1 MTAEQTWWVLC
12 DGGGELSGKV
22 QMFERIKQQWDPTQ
36 TPNMVSGSAMGLSE
50 WMLHQVGFD
59 IVCIWRCGCLLDK
72 SWPLHR
78 FGRLGFCVMQKVYG
92 SIISANQAFCH
103 QLSSW
108 KLNKPN
114 TLTTQDRLHSAAS
127 STTTI
132 SIGTIVEIEYYFY
145 LLEWLSINTEEYD
158 TVWLWNLDSWPCLIL
173 QTGSGLFVT
182 PRSRPST
189 AI

>member
-1 MTAEQTWWVLC
+1 MFWHLSTVWCNMMTAERTWWVLC
-12 DGGGELSGKV
+12 DDGGELSGKV
-22 QMFERIKQQWDPTQ
+22 QMFERIKQQWGPTQ

-78 FGRLGFCVMQKVYG
+78 FGRVGFGVMQKFY
-92 SIISANQAFCH
+92 ISANQAFCH

-108 KLNKPN
+108 KQNKPN

-132 SIGTIVEIEYYFY
+132 SIGSIHEIEYYFY
-145 LLEWLSINTEEYD
+145 PLECTKHKYKWIWYRV
-158 TVWLWNLDSWPCLIL
+158 TVESKVDE
-173 QTGSGLFVT
+173 V
-182 PRSRPST
+182 
-189 AI
+189 

>member
-1 MTAEQTWWVLC
+1 MTAERTWWVLC
-12 DGGGELSGKV
+12 DDGGELSGKV
-22 QMFERIKQQWDPTQ
+22 QMFERIKQQWGPTQ

-132 SIGTIVEIEYYFY
+132 SIGSIHEIEYYFY
-145 LLEWLSINTEEYD
+145 PLECTKHKYKWIWYRV
-158 TVWLWNLDSWPCLIL
+158 TVESKVDE
-173 QTGSGLFVT
+173 V
-182 PRSRPST
+182 
-189 AI
+189 

>member
-22 QMFERIKQQWDPTQ
+22 QMFERIKQQWGPTQ

-108 KLNKPN
+108 KQNKPN